1 MHDFS
6 LLVSLPA
13 NNFAQTFQGKTSV
26 MMEQQT
32 KDIQSPMITSLL
44 QF

>member
-13 NNFAQTFQGKTSV
+13 NNFAKTLQGKTA

-32 KDIQSPMITSLL
+32 KDIQSPVVISLL

>member
-1 MHDFS
+1 MHNFS

-13 NNFAQTFQGKTSV
+13 SNFAKTFQGKTSA

-32 KDIQSPMITSLL
+32 KDIQSPIIISLL